1 MNGKRLIRFKP
12 MAKELAVS
20 ERTLHMLLEAGCPHI
35 QRGRLIWL
43 DPERVYQ
50 WLSQFERG
58 QTTEAKKEVLL

>member
-1 MNGKRLIRFKP
+1 MQEKRLIRFKL

-20 ERTLHMLLEAGCPHI
+20 ERTLHTLLQAGCPHI

-58 QTTEAKKEVLL
+58 QTTEAKKEVVL